1 MASLI
6 IPVLKIHSDISISHR
21 MPVST
26 KSKGSATGSGT
37 TAIIVKFTKKNV
49 RNELYGSRSK
59 LKNFTVSDIGLGR
72 YSDGKIFI
80 QESLT
85 ARRRKLF
92 KQCLQAQRI

>member
-26 KSKGSATGSGT
+26 KSKESATGSGT

-92 KQCLQAQRI
+92 KQCLQARRI